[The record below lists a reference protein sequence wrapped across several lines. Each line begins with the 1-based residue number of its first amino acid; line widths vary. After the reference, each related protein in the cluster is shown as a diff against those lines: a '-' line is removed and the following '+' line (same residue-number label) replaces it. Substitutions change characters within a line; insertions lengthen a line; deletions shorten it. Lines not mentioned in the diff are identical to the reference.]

1 MSKDKATTLDTAR
14 VVPVEAT
21 TPDMRHH
28 FGLRSPF
35 CAIAMLNGMVLGSI
49 GPCLPNFKRTTG
61 LNDGQIATIIFE
73 MRLCKLLGNFMWSR
87 WATRRMRQRHLG
99 LTAEPVRWPL
109 ALCLLIVLS
118 CSLLIAF
125 QPYGLALRASLASIG
140 IAYGFSDSA
149 LVMLVYW
156 HFDGAATNA
165 EAANGQRR
173 ELAAINAA
181 YTLGALIG

>member
-1 MSKDKATTLDTAR
+1 MSPQARANTRDTAK
-14 VVPVEAT
+14 VQPVEA
-21 TPDMRHH
+21 PADMRRHS
-28 FGLRSPF
+28 GLRNPF
-35 CAIAMLNGMVLGSI
+35 CAISMLNGMVLGSI

-61 LNDGQIATIIFE
+61 LNDGQLAVIIFE

-87 WATRRMRQRHLG
+87 WATRRMRQRHLSP
-99 LTAEPVRWPL
+99 TNEPARWPL
-109 ALCLLIVLS
+109 VLCLLIVVS

-125 QPYGLALRASLASIG
+125 QPYGLTLRASLASIG
-140 IAYGFSDSA
+140 ISYGFSDSA

-156 HFDGAATNA
+156 HFDSAATNA